1 MRDQESSED
10 EADDDYYSSD
20 VDDSAG
26 EMERVRVVILLARLQ
41 YISPVVVLSKNQTIA
56 NAHIKWKITL
66 SYLSSVC
73 LFS

>member
-41 YISPVVVLSKNQTIA
+41 YISPVVVL
-56 NAHIKWKITL
+56 
-66 SYLSSVC
+66 
-73 LFS
+73 

>member
-56 NAHIKWKITL
+56 NPHIK
-66 SYLSSVC
+66 
-73 LFS
+73 